1 MRNEIKIP
9 VDKNFVLSFEN
20 WKDFKN
26 KISKP
31 YENRFVNSIYFDDDN
46 FVTAQNNLSGISE
59 RKKYRIRWYNNELNN
74 FTYEIKIK
82 KNNFGKKINLD
93 SKVTNHKIL
102 DLFSFKNKF
111 FHKNE
116 NKFFLNYVDNINLKP
131 KLKINYLR
139 SYLLFNGKVRITFDQ
154 KINYKLINNF
164 GSMKEKIDDHMNVIE
179 IKYKPEDAHMA
190 FDLIKDSKFIPKR
203 FSKYLR
209 GLHLSGIA
217 NYI

>member
-9 VDKNFVLSFEN
+9 VDKNFVLNFEN

-59 RKKYRIRWYNNELNN
+59 RKKYRIRWYNDELNK
-74 FTYEIKIK
+74 FTYEVKIK
-82 KNNFGKKINLD
+82 KNSFGKKINLN
-93 SKVTNHKIL
+93 SKVSDPKIL

-164 GSMKEKIDDHMNVIE
+164 GSTKEKINDHMNVIE
-179 IKYKPEDAHMA
+179 IKYKPEDAQMA